1 MMWDRENGPI
11 LFYMSDKAGVPPM
24 EEKERNSSGADP
36 EGENVRRPVTETDAK
51 GSNGRKD
58 VPAKKETNDPLKE
71 MKEWIQA
78 IVTAVVLALLIRTF
92 LFEIILVDGS
102 SMLPT
107 LHDADRIFVNKIGYI
122 IGGPHHGDVV
132 IFKTPEDPHTNYVK
146 RIIGLPGDRVR
157 IQGGVVY
164 VNNKALTE
172 PYILEPPY
180 DDYEE
185 VTVPKGTF
193 FALGDNRN
201 GSKDSRD
208 LHVGFVPVGNLL
220 GKAVLRLWPL
230 DNMTQIH

>member
-24 EEKERNSSGADP
+24 EEKERNSSGVIP

>member
-1 MMWDRENGPI
+1 MWDRKNGPI

-24 EEKERNSSGADP
+24 EEKERNSSGVIP

-107 LHDADRIFVNKIGYI
+107 LHDADRIFVNKIGYF
-122 IGGPHHGDVV
+122 IGEPNHGDVV

-208 LHVGFVPVGNLL
+208 LHVGFVPMDNLL
-220 GKAVLRLWPL
+220 GKAVFRLWPL
-230 DNMTQIH
+230 DRLTQIH

>member
-1 MMWDRENGPI
+1 
-11 LFYMSDKAGVPPM
+11 M
-24 EEKERNSSGADP
+24 EEKERNSSGINP
-36 EGENVRRPVTETDAK
+36 EGKNIRRSTTETDAEGNNDEK
-51 GSNGRKD
+51 KVSS
-58 VPAKKETNDPLKE
+58 KKETNDPLKE